1 MEDQQ
6 NTTNRDDASVR
17 YERTKLIISG
27 INIAIYIVV
36 PLVFLVSGGSA
47 WARDAISEWFID
59 SVVLGA
65 VIYACIALLVM
76 EVVTLPIDYYSGHV
90 LEDKY
95 GLTKRSIQG
104 WFVDWIKSLGVQLVL
119 LLIFVAAT
127 YALLSVD
134 PDLWWLWASLLFTA
148 VTVFMAALA
157 PVLLFPIFFKFEP
170 LPDGELKD
178 RLLSLS
184 ERLDTV
190 VQGAY
195 IWQMGDRTVKANAAL
210 AGWGKTRRIIISDTL
225 IEKHS
230 VDEIEVVIAH
240 EMGHHVNADI
250 WRGIAVQ
257 TILIFVS
264 LWVVNIV
271 IKALS
276 DSFGLNGA
284 VDDFANLPLL
294 ALVMTAVGVLAL
306 PIANTYSRSR
316 ETAAD
321 DFAIQTTGMRDEF
334 ITAMEKLADQ
344 NLSNPNP
351 HWIIET
357 ALHSH
362 PSISNRVARA
372 RRGA

>member
-1 MEDQQ
+1 MKDQQ
-6 NTTNRDDASVR
+6 NTADRDDASVR

-36 PLVFLVSGGSA
+36 PLVFLVSGGSV
-47 WARDAISEWFID
+47 WARDAISEWSINN
-59 SVVLGA
+59 VVLGA
-65 VIYACIALLVM
+65 VIYSGIALLAM
-76 EVVTLPIDYYSGHV
+76 ELATLPIDYYSGHV

-104 WFVDWIKSLGVQLVL
+104 WFIDWIKSFVVQLVL

-127 YALLSVD
+127 YALLSAD

-157 PVLLFPIFFKFEP
+157 PIILFPIFFKFKP

-184 ERLDTV
+184 ERLGTA

-195 IWQMGDRTVKANAAL
+195 VWQMGDRTVKANAAL

-230 VDEIEVVIAH
+230 IDEIEVVIAH

-257 TILIFVS
+257 TVLIFVS
-264 LWVVNIV
+264 LWVVNLV

-276 DSFGLNGA
+276 DSFGLNGSI
-284 VDDFANLPLL
+284 DDFANLPLL
-294 ALVMTAVGVLAL
+294 GLVMTAVGVLAL

-321 DFAIQTTGMRDEF
+321 DFAIRTTGMREEF

-372 RRGA
+372 RRSA

>member
-47 WARDAISEWFID
+47 WARDAISEWSID

-65 VIYACIALLVM
+65 VIYAGIALLVM
-76 EVVTLPIDYYSGHV
+76 EVATIPIDYYSGHV

-119 LLIFVAAT
+119 LLLFVAAT
-127 YALLSVD
+127 YALLSTD

-148 VTVFMAALA
+148 VTIFMAALA

-184 ERLDTV
+184 ERLGTA

-230 VDEIEVVIAH
+230 IDEIEVVIAH

-271 IKALS
+271 IKTLS

-294 ALVMTAVGVLAL
+294 ALVTTAVGVLAL

-362 PSISNRVARA
+362 PSINNRVARA